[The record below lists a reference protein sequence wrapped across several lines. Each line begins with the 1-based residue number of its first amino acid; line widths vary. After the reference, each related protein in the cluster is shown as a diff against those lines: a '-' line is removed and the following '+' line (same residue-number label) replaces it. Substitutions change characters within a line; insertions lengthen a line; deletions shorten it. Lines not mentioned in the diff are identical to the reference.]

1 MEEKNSLDKCLQD
14 YKLVFPD
21 KADTE
26 LEVLFIKDTM
36 NQIGHVEVS
45 LEEAEEIWRDHSLS
59 MCATWLGIPER
70 TTMEGLFTEIVGQTV
85 IDVNIKTKIFKILEK
100 ERIG

>member
-1 MEEKNSLDKCLQD
+1 MNKCLHD
-14 YKLVFPD
+14 YRLTFPD
-21 KADTE
+21 MSDTE

-59 MCATWLGIPER
+59 MCAIWLGIPER
-70 TTMEGLFTEIVGQTV
+70 TTMEGLFSEIVDQTV
-85 IDVNIKTKIFKILEK
+85 IDVNIKT
-100 ERIG
+100 